1 MNKKDVFIL
10 FAIVGLRAILSIFLW
25 NHTGGFF
32 LLTGDD
38 ASRTAL
44 AYYWSQDPFFNL
56 PGNPAWLP
64 LGIWLHGIVLKFVD
78 DPLLVSSLVNSIFSI
93 ASDFLIYKITQR
105 LFPGKPV
112 APLFAAVIL
121 AFCPLLIWLGL
132 SGLSEAIFHFWMLI
146 GLLFWLLASAT
157 NTRMYLLSSIGF
169 LGASMIRFEA
179 WILVIVFAA
188 SCAIDLKRS
197 QRKGIILMS
206 VAVAGAFIPIWLY
219 WQWKVYGHPLHFIQ
233 IFTSTSPKSG
243 LTQYVLL
250 LWNIS
255 RLGMILAFLG
265 VVVSLWKN
273 ECAKRYLLFTLVFY
287 FTFMFSMRG
296 FITSNFPVRNLTSVF
311 LLLIPFAGYGIE
323 FIVMKLGLSRMGVYM
338 VMMAWM
344 IGGSVQSFG
353 HSFQARDELVKTAIW
368 SRRIIRS
375 GLLRDGSKILLEARH
390 GGPNERDV
398 VWDSL
403 FLHAVNPAKIHYD
416 KIPDWRYNDG
426 EWVIR
431 EWDNP
436 SILDGQSVEVEKRL
450 RSQKIQVVIA
460 YSKPVL
466 KVIESIM
473 KPIAE
478 WKEYRIYIWPDDDEF
493 IRKLP
498 SLHTGKST
506 Y

>member
-25 NHTGGFF
+25 NHAGGFF

-93 ASDFLIYKITQR
+93 ASVFLIYKITQT

-157 NTRMYLLSSIGF
+157 DTRMYLLSSIGF

-179 WILVIVFAA
+179 WILVIIFAA

-233 IFTSTSPKSG
+233 IFTSTSPQSR

-296 FITSNFPVRNLTSVF
+296 FIKSPRPEPNKRF
-311 LLLIPFAGYGIE
+311 LAL
-323 FIVMKLGLSRMGVYM
+323 
-338 VMMAWM
+338 
-344 IGGSVQSFG
+344 
-353 HSFQARDELVKTAIW
+353 
-368 SRRIIRS
+368 
-375 GLLRDGSKILLEARH
+375 
-390 GGPNERDV
+390 
-398 VWDSL
+398 DSL
-403 FLHAVNPAKIHYD
+403 CWLWNRVHC
-416 KIPDWRYNDG
+416 
-426 EWVIR
+426 
-431 EWDNP
+431 
-436 SILDGQSVEVEKRL
+436 
-450 RSQKIQVVIA
+450 
-460 YSKPVL
+460 
-466 KVIESIM
+466 
-473 KPIAE
+473 
-478 WKEYRIYIWPDDDEF
+478 DEAGSF
-493 IRKLP
+493 
-498 SLHTGKST
+498 
-506 Y
+506 